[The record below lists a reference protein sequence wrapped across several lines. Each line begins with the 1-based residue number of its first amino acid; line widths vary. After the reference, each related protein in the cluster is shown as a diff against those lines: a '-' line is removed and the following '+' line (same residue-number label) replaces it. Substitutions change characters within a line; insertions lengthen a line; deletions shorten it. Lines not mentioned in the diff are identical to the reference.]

1 MRTLFLSA
9 SFGGGHLQANLALYE
24 ALGGEALERDYLEY
38 IPLWQR
44 VPIAGVYALSLRYW
58 PGLYRWFY
66 RWSNRESEPRVIT
79 AQFARV
85 GFEGLRADLVAFRPR
100 AVVASFPTATALAAS
115 VRERTGAAFA
125 NVLVVTD
132 LRAHRHWA
140 QPGAD
145 LILASTPEAA
155 ADLERMGVPAERI
168 ALTGIPIRQAFAELG
183 DRERLRRRHGLD
195 ERPVVLIASGATE
208 AYRAQD
214 EAVAAVL
221 DAGRPAQVVRF
232 KLNGQVRREER
243 GRVALLTYPVG
254 DLFPELFGAADLVL
268 GKAGG
273 LTVAEALA
281 VGRPY
286 LVYKPIPGHEEAN
299 AAWLEDRGAGYWAR
313 NRAELGARLKALLAD
328 PALRRELAERARAL
342 GRPRAAADAAER
354 IRALVGVAV

>member
-9 SFGGGHLQANLALYE
+9 SFGGGHLQANLALFE

-44 VPIAGVYALSLRYW
+44 APIAGVYALSLRHW

-66 RWSNRESEPRVIT
+66 RWSNQGEPRLIT
-79 AQFARV
+79 AQFSRV
-85 GFEGLRADLVAFRPR
+85 GFDGLRTDLLAFRPQ

-115 VRERTGAAFA
+115 VRVHTRTTFA
-125 NVLVVTD
+125 NVLVLTD

-155 ADLERMGVPAERI
+155 ADLERMGIPAERI
-168 ALTGIPIRQAFAELG
+168 ALTGIPVRRVFARLG
-183 DRERLRRRHGLD
+183 DPEAIRARHGLD

-214 EAVAAVL
+214 EAVAAL
-221 DAGRPAQVVRF
+221 FATGLPAQVVRF
-232 KLNGQVRREER
+232 ELNGTVRREER
-243 GRVALLTYPVG
+243 GRITLLTYPVG
-254 DLFPELFGAADLVL
+254 DLFPELFGAADFLL

-299 AAWLEDRGAGYWAR
+299 AAWLENRGAGLWAR
-313 NRAELGARLKALLAD
+313 NRRELMRHLKALLAEAD
-328 PALRRELAERARAL
+328 LRRELAARARAL
-342 GRPRAAADAAER
+342 GRPQAAADAARR
-354 IRALVGVAV
+354 IKALVGVRV